1 MRGWGD
7 MSGARALKHRRL
19 QGCALLLAFVACVP
33 LSNWLILNV
42 GVVCTKDGPCLV
54 PVFPGVWA
62 PSGVMAAG
70 VAFVLRDLVQER
82 IGPLWAASAI
92 FVGGAISFFLSQ
104 PSLAM
109 ASIGSFVVA
118 ETVDLMI
125 FSLLRRRGFVTAVIF
140 SSIGGLVIDS
150 LIFVYLAFGS
160 IDHVEGQIIGK
171 AWALLMIMPVLV
183 AWRRQTSG
191 TASALADA

>member
-1 MRGWGD
+1 MRVSGD
-7 MSGARALKHRRL
+7 MSGARAIKHQRL

-33 LSNWLILNV
+33 LSNWLISNV

-54 PVFPGVWA
+54 PVFPGIWA
-62 PSGVMAAG
+62 PSGVVAAG
-70 VAFVLRDLVQER
+70 VPFVLRDLVQER
-82 IGPLWAASAI
+82 MGPVWAALAI
-92 FVGGAISFFLSQ
+92 FMGGAISFFLSQ

-118 ETVDLMI
+118 ETADLVI

-150 LIFVYLAFGS
+150 LIFVNLAFGS

-171 AWALLMIMPVLV
+171 VWALLMVMPVLL
-183 AWRRQTSG
+183 AWRRRTRR
-191 TASALADA
+191 TAPALADA

>member
-1 MRGWGD
+1 MRVSDD
-7 MSGARALKHRRL
+7 MTGACETKHQRL

-33 LSNWLILNV
+33 LSNWLISNV
-42 GVVCTKDGPCLV
+42 GVVCTKNGPCLI

-62 PSGVMAAG
+62 PSGVLAAG

-82 IGPLWAASAI
+82 MGLGWAALAI
-92 FVGGAISFFLSQ
+92 LVGGAISFFLSQ

-118 ETVDLMI
+118 ETTDLLI

-160 IDHVEGQIIGK
+160 IEHIEGQLIGK
-171 AWALLMIMPVLV
+171 AWALLMIMPVLLV
-183 AWRRQTSG
+183 RRQRTRRTG
-191 TASALADA
+191 PALADA